1 MFLQFPLFGLIL
13 HCCIC
18 VCFVIYKI
26 YMLVFDYTSCRM
38 DKLLCYFAAEI
49 TIIYTVR
56 AAVLM
61 HNFNDFVTLFGT
73 LKLGWLCHVSV

>member
-38 DKLLCYFAAEI
+38 DKLYV
-49 TIIYTVR
+49 VR
-56 AAVLM
+56 VLLIVLM
-61 HNFNDFVTLFGT
+61 VIEELRNICKFR
-73 LKLGWLCHVSV
+73 SMS